1 MSQQGP
7 GGRGSRWIR
16 GLLTLLG
23 VIAWVFTAGL
33 GLVEIYL
40 SRQMV
45 VRIWG
50 RFSSD
55 VPTATLAGH
64 VMVVIMA
71 LVWLTYVIF
80 AGEVGLK
87 RVASNGGWSLF
98 AWAVAIELLIL
109 ILYFL
114 V

>member
-1 MSQQGP
+1 MAQQEP
-7 GGRGSRWIR
+7 SDRRSRWVR
-16 GLLTLLG
+16 GLLTFLG
-23 VIAWVFTAGL
+23 AIAWLFTAGL

-50 RFSSD
+50 RFSTD

-71 LVWLTYVIF
+71 LVWLTYVII

-87 RVASNGGWSLF
+87 RIANDGGWTIF

>member
-7 GGRGSRWIR
+7 SGRRSRWVR
-16 GLLTLLG
+16 GLLILLG
-23 VIAWVFTAGL
+23 AITWLFTAGL

-50 RFSSD
+50 RFSTD
-55 VPTATLAGH
+55 VPMATLAGH

-71 LVWLTYVIF
+71 LAWLTYVIF
-80 AGEVGLK
+80 AGEIGLK
-87 RVASNGGWSLF
+87 RIASNGGWTIF

>member
-1 MSQQGP
+1 MAQPEPS
-7 GGRGSRWIR
+7 GGRSRWMR
-16 GLLTLLG
+16 GILTLLG
-23 VIAWVFTAGL
+23 AIVWLFTAGL
-33 GLVEIYL
+33 GLMEIYL

-50 RFSSD
+50 RFSTD
-55 VPTATLAGH
+55 VPTATLAGQ

-87 RVASNGGWSLF
+87 RVANNGGWSIF